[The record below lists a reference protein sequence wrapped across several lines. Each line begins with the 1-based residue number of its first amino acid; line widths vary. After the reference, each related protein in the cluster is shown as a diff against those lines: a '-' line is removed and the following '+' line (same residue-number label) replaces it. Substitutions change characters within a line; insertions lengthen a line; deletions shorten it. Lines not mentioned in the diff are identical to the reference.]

1 LGFDNEI
8 PIILESCRAGQRSED
23 RPIDSPVVETSVPRD
38 HRKFVL
44 SLVFRLGVLSIFLLL
59 FARVADDLS
68 RNTALI
74 RADLRISNL
83 VQSTRTPA
91 ATRAMV
97 FVSDLGR
104 WQTLAAGSLVL
115 GLILLLWRRRAEVLT
130 LVPTMSLGEALVWL
144 VKNVVQRSRPEPA
157 NAAAFESSYSFP
169 SGHAFAAFVFYG
181 LVAILLLPST
191 RRWLRPFLIAGIALL
206 VGGIGFSRVYLGVHW
221 PSDVLASYAAGAAW
235 LSAAAIAL
243 FVWRERH
250 APLPPKISYSLLRWS
265 TVFLVGVW
273 LGFTIELYRLVPLP
287 QPHTV
292 PSTVLRVPAKE
303 IPARLFEKLPTHS
316 EDLTGK
322 PMEPINV
329 VIVGAEGSVGEVF
342 RKAGWAEA
350 DPIGA
355 SAIIREIRALLTNR
369 PYPTQ
374 PGTPSFWNGWPNM
387 LAFEHST
394 PANTIRQR
402 HHIHLWNTGLI
413 DENDAGIWVGT
424 VHFDRG
430 LRRSATTPVPVHSI
444 DPMIDRQRAY
454 VRESLTE
461 TGEVKSAEIFVVA
474 PPSTGENFAGD
485 RFETDGKAV
494 LLLLR

>member
-1 LGFDNEI
+1 MN
-8 PIILESCRAGQRSED
+8 
-23 RPIDSPVVETSVPRD
+23 
-38 HRKFVL
+38 
-44 SLVFRLGVLSIFLLL
+44 RLGILSIFLLL

-68 RNTALI
+68 RKTGLV
-74 RADLRISNL
+74 RADLQLSNL
-83 VQSTRTPA
+83 VQSTRTPG

-104 WQTLAAGSLVL
+104 WQTMAAGGLVL

-130 LVPTMSLGEALVWL
+130 LALTMSLGEALVWL

-157 NAAAFESSYSFP
+157 NAVAFESSYSFP

-181 LVAILLLPST
+181 LVASLLLPSA
-191 RRWLRPFLIAGIALL
+191 RRWLRPILIAGSAVLIGA
-206 VGGIGFSRVYLGVHW
+206 IGFSRIYLGVHW

-235 LSAAAIAL
+235 LSAASIGL
-243 FVWRERH
+243 FVWRDRH
-250 APLPPKISYSLLRWS
+250 APLPTKISSSLLAWAAI
-265 TVFLVGVW
+265 LLCGAW
-273 LGFTIELYRLVPLP
+273 LGVTFALYRIVPLP

-292 PSTVLRVPAKE
+292 PSTVLRIPAEE

-329 VIVGAEGSVGEVF
+329 VIVGPEGSVGTVF
-342 RKAGWAEA
+342 RKAGWSEA
-350 DPIGA
+350 DPISA
-355 SAIIREIRALLTNR
+355 SSMSREIRALLTDR

-394 PANTIRQR
+394 PANTIRER
-402 HHIHLWNTGLI
+402 HHIHLWNTSLI
-413 DENDAGIWVGT
+413 DANGAGIWVGT

-430 LRRSATTPVPVHSI
+430 LRRSAATPVPVHSI
-444 DPMIDRQRAY
+444 DPLVDRQRAY
-454 VRESLTE
+454 VRESLAG
-461 TGEVKSAEIFVVA
+461 TGDVKSAEFFVVA
-474 PPSTGENFAGD
+474 PPSTGKNFAGD